1 MSNEKI
7 TFIFTKGRSIR
18 LHDDESAKEFFY
30 SYNYFEKN
38 FKGAELFE
46 YQENDNESRFLKFL
60 DKVLRK
66 MTGLPFY
73 TQEGPNKYQKKIISE
88 SNYLVYTNHR
98 HGLSYLPY
106 FFFKKRDQ
114 NLSIIVMGLIKD
126 SYGNKIQNYFA
137 SVLLKKLFKVYDNL
151 IFLSDGEFKK
161 AISIFSK
168 YKDKFNF
175 LPFSIDTDFWITSK
189 DTIDKEFVLFIG
201 NDGNREY
208 EKVVELVNEMK
219 DYSFL
224 LVTSKINIEE
234 IKNEKCQLING
245 NWLENKYTDSDIR
258 KLYEKAKVTILP
270 LKESLQPSGQS
281 VALQSM
287 SMKVPVMIT
296 ATDGFWDYSKFD
308 DKENIYFVK
317 NNDINLWKTSIE
329 NLFHN
334 DELLKKISN
343 NANATIQENYKL
355 EEFYKGI
362 KKILKVT

>member
-18 LHDDESAKEFFY
+18 LNDDESAKEFLY

-38 FKGAELFE
+38 FKNTELFE
-46 YQENDNESRFLKFL
+46 YQENDNKSRFLKFV
-60 DKVLRK
+60 DKILRK
-66 MTGLPFY
+66 ITGLPFY
-73 TQEGPNKYQKKIISE
+73 IHEGPNKSQKRIISK
-88 SNYLVYTNHR
+88 SDYLVYTNHR

-106 FFFKKRDQ
+106 FFLKKRGQ

-126 SYGNKIQNYFA
+126 NYGNKIQNYFA
-137 SVLLKKLFKVYDNL
+137 NLLLKNLFIVYDNL
-151 IFLSDGEFKK
+151 IFLSKGEFEK
-161 AISIFSK
+161 ANSKFSK
-168 YKDKFNF
+168 YRDKFNF
-175 LPFSIDTDFWITSK
+175 LPFSIDTDFWITDQ
-189 DTIDKEFVLFIG
+189 DTIDKEFILFIG

-208 EKVVELVNEMK
+208 EKVIQLVNKMNK
-219 DYSFL
+219 YSFL
-224 LVTSKINIEE
+224 IVTSKINIEE
-234 IKNEKCQLING
+234 INNEKCQIIQG
-245 NWLENKYTDSDIR
+245 NWLENKYSDSYIR
-258 KLYEKAKVTILP
+258 ELYKQAKITIIP

-308 DKENIYFVK
+308 DKENIYFIK

-329 NLFHN
+329 DLFHN

-343 NANATIQENYKL
+343 NAYETIHENYRL

-362 KKILKVT
+362 KKILKFS